1 MDSSEKLHVGW
12 IGLGSM
18 GLAMAT
24 NIQKHIQQHQD
35 AYPQLKYWNRTISRG
50 KPLEELGATACATV
64 ADLVQTC
71 NVIFI
76 SVSDDTAITT
86 LTTTIQNSG
95 PLSQKIIIDTTTV
108 HPSTTTIISTSFT
121 QKDASYISAPVFGAT
136 PVAIA
141 GQLLI
146 AVAGPPQAITRVT
159 PLLKGVLARRVL
171 HVGDEASQAMLL
183 KTTSNFITAGL
194 MTLLSEAHVLAET
207 SGLAAS
213 TLESLIEENFGAYA
227 LGVSRRLTSGSY
239 LPAVGQAPASGLELG
254 IKDVGH
260 GVVVARGKGVELRIG
275 EMYLEA
281 AEEAK
286 GYAEGRGRRAD
297 SSAVYGVLR
306 QRAGLGFESEVVRR
320 RDGHVIYPNIVD
332 ASVKPQ
338 PLI

>member
-1 MDSSEKLHVGW
+1 MDSLEKLHVGW

-24 NIQKHIQQHQD
+24 NIQKHIQQHPD
-35 AYPQLKYWNRTISRG
+35 DYPPLKYWNRTPSRG
-50 KPLEELGATACATV
+50 KPLEGLGATACPTI
-64 ADLVQTC
+64 ADLVQIC

-76 SVSDDTAITT
+76 SVSDDTALTT
-86 LTTTIQNSG
+86 LTTSIQSSG

-108 HPSTTTIISTSFT
+108 HPSTTTSISTSLA
-121 QKDASYISAPVFGAT
+121 QKNAWYISAPVFGAT

-141 GQLLI
+141 GNLLI
-146 AVAGPPQAITRVT
+146 AVAGPPQAITRVM

-194 MTLLSEAHVLAET
+194 MTLLSEAHVLAES
-207 SGLAAS
+207 SGLPAS

-239 LPAVGQAPASGLELG
+239 LPAVGQVPASGLELG

-260 GVVVARGKGVELRIG
+260 GVAVARERGVELRIG

-281 AEEAK
+281 AQEAK
-286 GYAEGRGRRAD
+286 GYAEERGRRAD

-306 QRAGLGFESEVVRR
+306 QRAGLGFESEVVKR
-320 RDGHVIYPNIVD
+320 RDGVGEEEKEVED
-332 ASVKPQ
+332 VLRK
-338 PLI
+338 